1 MKVRECAIGRS
12 YNDCEGDAREER
24 ACKEDQVTLI
34 LMLITLMMMIMLM
47 VMTMKTGKIL
57 TFASSVPIMEP
68 LDPME

>member
-12 YNDCEGDAREER
+12 YDDCEGDAREER

-34 LMLITLMMMIMLM
+34 LMLITL
-47 VMTMKTGKIL
+47 IL
-57 TFASSVPIMEP
+57 TFASSVPFMEP

>member
-12 YNDCEGDAREER
+12 YDDCEGDAREER

-34 LMLITLMMMIMLM
+34 LMLITLMMMIMIM
-47 VMTMKTGKIL
+47 VMTMKIL